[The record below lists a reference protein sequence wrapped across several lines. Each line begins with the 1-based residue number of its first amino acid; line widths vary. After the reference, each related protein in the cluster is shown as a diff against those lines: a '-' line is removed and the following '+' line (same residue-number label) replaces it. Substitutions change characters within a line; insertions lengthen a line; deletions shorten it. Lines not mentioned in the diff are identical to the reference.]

1 MNELGLHARPAAV
14 IAKLAQQ
21 AKSGVRIKSGEETVD
36 AASIIDILTLAC
48 VRGTE
53 IVLEIDDREDM
64 EILNDIAE
72 LIESGLED

>member
-14 IAKLAQQ
+14 IAKMAQE
-21 AKSGVRIKSGEETVD
+21 AKAGVWIVSGGETVD

-53 IVLEIDDREDM
+53 ITLQIDDQDDI
-64 EILNDIAE
+64 EILNGIAE
-72 LIESGLED
+72 LIESGLEE